1 VKKSIVA
8 LMVLALTGSAVTGAI
23 AAQEN
28 TVKST
33 TIAQLS
39 DVKTMKTQSSTKV
52 DLPVVETS
60 TLVSKKSEGVFS
72 GHSLKLYNVSVV
84 RKEIKS
90 LSDVQ
95 PFLVSGK
102 LFVKVSDKAPI
113 KSSIIYSASSAQS
126 EPFLY
131 IITKEHAYI
140 QSAHITSTKDRV
152 DATLTPAVAKEGFYL
167 LIDSERTKDNNLL
180 SKITLTEKRIT
191 NLKELEEK
199 VSLPSSKEFSA
210 SNRVF
215 SKPGETLTIH
225 SVVYKENDKNYQN
238 IYSITIR

>member
-1 VKKSIVA
+1 MKKSIVA
-8 LMVLALTGSAVTGAI
+8 LMVLALTGSVVNGAI
-23 AAQEN
+23 AAQEDV
-28 TVKST
+28 VKST
-33 TIAQLS
+33 TITKLS
-39 DVKTMKTQSSTKV
+39 DVKTV
-52 DLPVVETS
+52 EAGNLEVALPVVEAS
-60 TLVSKKSEGVFS
+60 TLVSKKNEGVFN

-90 LSDVQ
+90 MSDVQ
-95 PFLVSGK
+95 PLLVSGK
-102 LFVKVSDKAPI
+102 LFVKVSGKAPV
-113 KSSIIYSASSAQS
+113 KSPVIYSASSAQS

-180 SKITLTEKRIT
+180 SEITLTEKRIT
-191 NLKELEEK
+191 NLKQLEEQ
-199 VSLPSSKEFSA
+199 VSFPSSKEFSA

-215 SKPGETLTIH
+215 SKPGDTLTIH
-225 SVVYKENDKNYQN
+225 SIVYKENDKNYQN